1 MPRFR
6 AVPRGVATRMAAPED
21 PRHPTPPRPVPAAV
35 RRAIAAALVTG
46 GSTAELERIV
56 RDYVRELR
64 GASLSPEQA
73 LTRVKDVVGLSTVT
87 PIAGRGPL
95 ASDRLAVDVVAWF
108 VAEYYRAD

>member
-1 MPRFR
+1 
-6 AVPRGVATRMAAPED
+6 MAAPED

-35 RRAIAAALVTG
+35 GRAVAAALVTG
-46 GSTAELERIV
+46 GSTEELERIV

-64 GASLSPEQA
+64 VASLAPEEA
-73 LTRVKDVVGLSTVT
+73 LKRVKDVVGLSRVT

-95 ASDRLAVDVVAWF
+95 ASERLAVDVVAWF

>member
-1 MPRFR
+1 M
-6 AVPRGVATRMAAPED
+6 
-21 PRHPTPPRPVPAAV
+21 PAAV
-35 RRAIAAALVTG
+35 GRAIDAALVTA

-64 GASLSPEQA
+64 VARLAPEQA
-73 LTRVKDVVGLSTVT
+73 LKRVKEVVGLSTVT

>member
-1 MPRFR
+1 
-6 AVPRGVATRMAAPED
+6 MAAPED

-64 GASLSPEQA
+64 VASLTPEEA
-73 LTRVKDVVGLSTVT
+73 LTRVKDVVGLSRVT
-87 PIAGRGPL
+87 PIAGGGPL

-108 VAEYYRAD
+108 VAEYYRVD